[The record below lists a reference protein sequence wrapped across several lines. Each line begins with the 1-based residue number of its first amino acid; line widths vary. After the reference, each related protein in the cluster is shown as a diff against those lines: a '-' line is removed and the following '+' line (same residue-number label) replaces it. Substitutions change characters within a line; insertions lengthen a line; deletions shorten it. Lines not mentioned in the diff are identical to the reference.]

1 MHGPYWDYIKIFSV
15 IYWQS
20 QSYCARH
27 FKDLGVTCG
36 QFMYILCICDNPGV
50 SQEKVAELTCID
62 KSTVA
67 KAVQQLL
74 KGGFITRQVSS
85 EDRRVNE
92 LYPTEKAIA
101 ICPKINEIVESF
113 NEQQL
118 SGLTDIERDIFMR
131 LLRKIFE
138 DVKENVKPKI

>member
-20 QSYCARH
+20 QSFCAKRL
-27 FKDLGVTCG
+27 KDLGVTCG
-36 QFMYILCICDNPGV
+36 QFMYILCICDNPGI
-50 SQEKVAELTCID
+50 SQEKVAESTCID

-74 KGGFITRQVSS
+74 QGGFITRQISA

-92 LYPTEKAIA
+92 LYPTEKAKEIY
-101 ICPKINEIVESF
+101 PKIVEITNPF
-113 NEQQL
+113 N
-118 SGLTDIERDIFMR
+118 G
-131 LLRKIFE
+131 
-138 DVKENVKPKI
+138 ENPRYRHRPVFQRTGGFVYGSHGRRFFLGG

>member
-1 MHGPYWDYIKIFSV
+1 MPGPYWDYIKIFSV

-20 QSYCARH
+20 QSYCAKRL
-27 FKDLGVTCG
+27 KDLDVTCG

-74 KGGFITRQVSS
+74 KGGYITRQVSS

-92 LYPTEKAIA
+92 LYPTEKALVVQ
-101 ICPKINEIVESF
+101 PKISAIIDSF
-113 NEQQL
+113 HEEQL

-131 LLRKIFE
+131 LLRKVF
-138 DVKENVKPKI
+138 DSVKPTP

>member
-20 QSYCARH
+20 QSFCAKRL
-27 FKDLGVTCG
+27 KDLGVTCG
-36 QFMYILCICDNPGV
+36 QFMYILCICEHPGV

-74 KGGFITRQVSS
+74 QGGFITRQSS
-85 EDRRVNE
+85 AEDRRANE
-92 LYPTEKAIA
+92 LYPTEKAKEIY
-101 ICPKINEIVESF
+101 PKIVEIIDSF
-113 NEQQL
+113 NMGQL
-118 SGLTDIERDIFMR
+118 EGLTDIERDIFMR
-131 LLRKIFE
+131 LLQKVF
-138 DVKENVKPKI
+138 NHVKPKP

>member
-20 QSYCARH
+20 QSFCAKRL
-27 FKDLGVTCG
+27 KDLGVTCG
-36 QFMYILCICDNPGV
+36 QFMYILCICEHPGV

-74 KGGFITRQVSS
+74 QGGFITRQSSRGPESQRIVSHRKG
-85 EDRRVNE
+85 EGD
-92 LYPTEKAIA
+92 
-101 ICPKINEIVESF
+101 
-113 NEQQL
+113 L
-118 SGLTDIERDIFMR
+118 SKDCGDHR
-131 LLRKIFE
+131 
-138 DVKENVKPKI
+138 

>member
-1 MHGPYWDYIKIFSV
+1 MPGPYWDYIKIFSV

-20 QSYCARH
+20 QSYCAKRL
-27 FKDLGVTCG
+27 KDLDVTCG

-74 KGGFITRQVSS
+74 KGGYITRQVSS

-92 LYPTEKAIA
+92 LYPTEKALVVQ
-101 ICPKINEIVESF
+101 PKISAIIDSF
-113 NEQQL
+113 HEEQL

-131 LLRKIFE
+131 LLRKVF
-138 DVKENVKPKI
+138 DSVKSTP